1 VTGNGRSARR
11 LGLAVFVTALLGAGA
26 LGLGSASPAA
36 AASTNQLTV
45 QAGEYAYLLHGKPT
59 AGWVTI
65 NFEND
70 GVEYHMMVVQKLKPG
85 VTVKQL
91 KVAVGAQDQN
101 AAFGELVN
109 GDPTVY
115 GTPDVLAPGQMVT
128 TVAQLAGGHYG
139 ILCFVPAAGDGKPHA
154 LHGMITTFDVGVK
167 KSSAR
172 PPTDGVQ
179 DVTLTDSSIAV
190 PPSGITAHAILKVT
204 NTGTD
209 IHSFT
214 VARINSG
221 QTLDDVKTYFDN
233 FFNTGQTSATPP
245 GMLVGGVSSV
255 KPGGVS
261 YLELDLKPGH
271 YGYVSTGGTPPADDY
286 SKGMKGEFDIK

>member
-1 VTGNGRSARR
+1 VTGNGRRARR
-11 LGLAVFVTALLGAGA
+11 VGLGVFVIALLGAGA
-26 LGLGSASPAA
+26 FGLVSASPAA
-36 AASTNQLTV
+36 TASTNQLTV
-45 QAGEYAYLLHGKPT
+45 QAGEYTYLLHGKPT
-59 AGWVTI
+59 AGWVTV

-70 GVEYHMMVVQKLKPG
+70 GVEYHMMMVQKLKPG

-91 KVAVGAQDQN
+91 KAAVSAQDPN
-101 AAFGELVN
+101 AAFAKLVN

-115 GTPDVLAPGQMVT
+115 GTPDVLAPGQTVT
-128 TVAQLAGGHYG
+128 TVAQLRAGHYG

-154 LHGMITTFDVGVK
+154 LHGMITTFDVGTK
-167 KSSAR
+167 QSSAR

-179 DVTLTDSSIAV
+179 DVTLTDSAITL
-190 PPSGITAHAILKVT
+190 PPSGMTAHAIVKVT

-214 VARINSG
+214 VARINTG

-233 FFNTGQTSATPP
+233 FFATGQTSPTPP
-245 GMLVGGVSSV
+245 GILVGGLSSV

-286 SKGMKGEFDIK
+286 SKGMRGEFDIK